1 MTVKWL
7 LALIF
12 LVLTPVTW
20 ATNAPSC
27 LQSAAEFHGVNPHL
41 LLAVLQV
48 ESGLNPR
55 AVGKNTNGT
64 VDLGIGQ
71 INSMHLPELQRYGVT
86 EKHLLD
92 ACKGAYVSAWFLK
105 RGLER
110 HGYTWFGAAAYHSVT
125 PVHNTRYQGLLKNQL
140 ARQGISLNPAL
151 TVSTMTL
158 ASMN

>member
-1 MTVKWL
+1 MNIKL
-7 LALIF
+7 LMSLSLLF
-12 LVLTPVTW
+12 FTPIVW
-20 ATNAPSC
+20 ATGSASC

-92 ACKGAYVSAWFLK
+92 GCKGAYVSAWFLK

-125 PVHNTRYQGLLKNQL
+125 PVHNLRYQGLLKNQL

-151 TVSTMTL
+151 TVSTTTV
-158 ASMN
+158 AIVD

>member
-1 MTVKWL
+1 MKIKL
-7 LALIF
+7 LLSCLYLIF
-12 LVLTPVTW
+12 AKFAW
-20 ATNAPSC
+20 ATNSTSC
-27 LQSAAEFHGVNPHL
+27 VQSAAEFHGVNPHL

-151 TVSTMTL
+151 TVSTTTV
-158 ASMN
+158 AIVD

>member
-1 MTVKWL
+1 MNIKLLLSYVLLL
-7 LALIF
+7 LAQGAWAA
-12 LVLTPVTW
+12 TPV
-20 ATNAPSC
+20 SC

-41 LLAVLQV
+41 LLAGLQV

-55 AVGKNTNGT
+55 AIGKNTNGT
-64 VDLGIGQ
+64 VDIGIGQ
-71 INSMHLPELQRYGVT
+71 INSMHLPELQRHGVT

-92 ACKGAYVSAWFLK
+92 GCKGAYVSAWFLK
-105 RGLER
+105 RGLDR

-125 PVHNTRYQGLLKNQL
+125 PGHNLRYQGLLKNQL

-151 TVSTMTL
+151 TVSTTTV

>member
-1 MTVKWL
+1 MKIKLL
-7 LALIF
+7 LACAVLIF
-12 LVLTPVTW
+12 AKFAW
-20 ATNAPSC
+20 ATNPTSC
-27 LQSAAEFHGVNPHL
+27 VQSAAEFHSVNPHL

-140 ARQGISLNPAL
+140 ARQGVSLNPAL
-151 TVSTMTL
+151 TVSTTTV
-158 ASMN
+158 AIVD

>member
-1 MTVKWL
+1 MKFKLLIAFVFLFFVK
-7 LALIF
+7 F
-12 LVLTPVTW
+12 VW
-20 ATNAPSC
+20 ATNPTSC
-27 LQSAAEFHGVNPHL
+27 VKPAAEFHGVNPHL

-64 VDLGIGQ
+64 VDIGIGQ
-71 INSMHLPELQRYGVT
+71 INSMHLPELQRHGVT
-86 EKHLLD
+86 EEHLLD
-92 ACKGAYVSAWFLK
+92 ACKGTYVSAWFLK
-105 RGLER
+105 RGLDR

-125 PVHNTRYQGLLKNQL
+125 PVHNLRYQGLLKNQL

-151 TVSTMTL
+151 TVSTTTV

>member
-1 MTVKWL
+1 MNIKL
-7 LALIF
+7 LLSCF
-12 LVLTPVTW
+12 LLLSTPATW
-20 ATNAPSC
+20 ATPPVSC

-48 ESGLNPR
+48 ESGLNPS

-64 VDLGIGQ
+64 VDIGIGQ

-92 ACKGAYVSAWFLK
+92 GCKGAYVSAWFLK
-105 RGLER
+105 RNLER
-110 HGYTWFGAAAYHSVT
+110 HGYTWFGAAAYHSTT

-151 TVSTMTL
+151 TVSTTTVAIMD
-158 ASMN
+158 